1 MGKSI
6 IPSGSFGYRT
16 CQSIMTRRTRNRS
29 RKGVRISDYAR
40 GTPNFG
46 AGSLSSNIYPNTIA
60 FFRASRGK
68 SINANSFLFDIIE
81 VRLSGMQ
88 DRLVLQANDAT
99 VPEVL
104 AALRRAIGLE
114 VMLRGTVEQ
123 KFTGVYSGSVHYVL
137 TRLLMGE
144 NYILQTTSSGIS
156 IVLLG
161 QSVSDDEA
169 RPGLLALQ
177 RPRPPAPHIA
187 TPSPVQ

>member
-1 MGKSI
+1 M
-6 IPSGSFGYRT
+6 
-16 CQSIMTRRTRNRS
+16 QRNPL
-29 RKGVRISDYAR
+29 VPQFA
-40 GTPNFG
+40 
-46 AGSLSSNIYPNTIA
+46 AAL
-60 FFRASRGK
+60 FFLWCLNGGDSVA
-68 SINANSFLFDIIE
+68 E